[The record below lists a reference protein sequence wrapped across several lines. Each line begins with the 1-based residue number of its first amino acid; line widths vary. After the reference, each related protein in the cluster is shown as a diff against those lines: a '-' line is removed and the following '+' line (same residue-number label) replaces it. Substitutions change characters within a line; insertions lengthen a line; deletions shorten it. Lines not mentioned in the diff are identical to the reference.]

1 MDCLLTNLY
10 WNNAPISGAVG
21 DSSTKVFS
29 KPISNNS
36 YASDAASDA
45 KPKVFGHGRIS
56 NATIESFFKILKHSI
71 LRHQTNL
78 RPGEFLLKIYATINA
93 RLKANQHDIP
103 QTGSKRKRRR
113 TKKKDDQIDTTVLAE
128 KWKNQGT
135 TTAPRGVYFTKLT
148 ELTLTAADIRN
159 RLREKLE

>member
-113 TKKKDDQIDTTVLAE
+113 TKRFFCKSPKRLGIIYFLQARTTIQNLA
-128 KWKNQGT
+128 NSGCYIYMIQG
-135 TTAPRGVYFTKLT
+135 LLW
-148 ELTLTAADIRN
+148 EIQSN
-159 RLREKLE
+159 